1 MEQRKGRPIQMYSGK
16 PFWPLD
22 PRPEEIDVNDLAWHL
37 ASIPRYGGAAKQF
50 YSVAQHAVLVSMLVP
65 PEHAWVALHHEDP
78 EAWLGD
84 LLGPNKKA
92 FPDYAKAE
100 IDGWA
105 VTCARFGISC
115 VFSVDRG
122 TEHVDGIVL
131 PDAVA
136 EVDLRIRVNE
146 RRDLLNPSTFSW
158 GEAFDT
164 LEPLDLSKVAAC
176 QGFPGWRHLGIDDV
190 DHFPG
195 HRLILRGLPR
205 GDAAKLWLWRFDIL
219 SARKAEE
226 EAPEVLLP

>member
-65 PEHAWVALHHEDP
+65 QEHAWVALHHEDP

-92 FPDYAKAE
+92 FPDYCNAE
-100 IDGWA
+100 FAGWEA
-105 VTCARFGISC
+105 VCARFGITKLWI
-115 VFSVDRG
+115 G
-122 TEHVDGIVL
+122 PHGLAL
-131 PDAVA
+131 PQ
-136 EVDLRIRVNE
+136 EVQDIDLRIRVNE

-158 GEAFDT
+158 GEAFDKMK
-164 LEPLDLSKVAAC
+164 PLDLWDLR
-176 QGFPGWRHLGIDDV
+176 PGLNPRPDFGIQSDRTVEDPRRCRIV
-190 DHFPG
+190 
-195 HRLILRGLPR
+195 GLSRPM
-205 GDAAKLWLWRFDIL
+205 AAKLWLWRFDIL
-219 SARKAEE
+219 SARRAEE
-226 EAPEVLLP
+226 EVPEVLLP